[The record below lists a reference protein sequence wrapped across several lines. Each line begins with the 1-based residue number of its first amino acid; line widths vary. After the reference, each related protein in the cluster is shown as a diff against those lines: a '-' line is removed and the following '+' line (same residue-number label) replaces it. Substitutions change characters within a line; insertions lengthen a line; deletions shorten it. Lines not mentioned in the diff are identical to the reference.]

1 MSDPIYKIENL
12 THRYAG
18 KTALKIE
25 SLTIDKGNITG
36 VAGPNGSGKSTLIK
50 ILAFLLSPSEGKI
63 YFNGNV
69 TDLAD
74 RRNRLEATL
83 LLQDP
88 YLLKRSVFENVAYGL
103 RLRRETSNLK
113 ERVYEALE
121 YVGLAPDDFAE
132 RSWRQLSGG
141 EAQRVA
147 LASRLAL
154 KPKVL
159 LLDEPLVSVDEASA
173 ERIKQ
178 ASVKARSD
186 WGTSLVIIS
195 HDSNW
200 LNETADRV
208 LNLFAGRVIGSGTW
222 NLIPG
227 PWRGDD
233 RGTWT
238 RRLKD
243 GQEIFALPPRTD
255 RHVATLD
262 PSSISV
268 SIERENTRPPGNR
281 LHGMISEITLE
292 KKSGHILVKAELGGL
307 FLTVKA
313 TKQEVQ
319 ELSLYPGQQ
328 VWYEFESTAVQWV

>member
-1 MSDPIYKIENL
+1 MSEPIYKLENL
-12 THRYAG
+12 IHRYTG
-18 KTALKIE
+18 KTALLIE
-25 SLTIDKGNITG
+25 SLTIDEGSIIG
-36 VAGPNGSGKSTLIK
+36 VAGPNGSGKSTLLK
-50 ILAFLLSPSEGKI
+50 ILAFLLAPTEGEV
-63 YFNGNV
+63 YFKGELA
-69 TDLAD
+69 DLAD

-103 RLRRETSNLK
+103 RLRREKIKLK

-132 RSWRQLSGG
+132 RTWRQLSGG

-159 LLDEPLVSVDEASA
+159 LLDEPLVSVDAASA

-186 WGTSLVIIS
+186 WGTSLVIVS
-195 HDSNW
+195 HDSVW

-208 LNLFAGRVIGSGTW
+208 LNLFEGRVLGSGTW

-227 PWRGDD
+227 PWQGDD
-233 RGTWT
+233 RGTWV
-238 RRLKD
+238 RRLED
-243 GQEIFALPPRTD
+243 GQEIFAIPPRTD
-255 RHVATLD
+255 KRVATLD

-268 SIERENTRPPGNR
+268 SIEGESPGSSVNR
-281 LHGMISEITLE
+281 LRGMVSEITLE
-292 KKSGHILVKAELGGL
+292 KKSGHVLVKAEIGGQ
-307 FLTVKA
+307 FFVVRV
-313 TKQEVQ
+313 TKQEVRD
-319 ELSLYPGQQ
+319 LSLYPGEL
-328 VWYEFESTAVQWV
+328 VWYGFEPTAVQWV